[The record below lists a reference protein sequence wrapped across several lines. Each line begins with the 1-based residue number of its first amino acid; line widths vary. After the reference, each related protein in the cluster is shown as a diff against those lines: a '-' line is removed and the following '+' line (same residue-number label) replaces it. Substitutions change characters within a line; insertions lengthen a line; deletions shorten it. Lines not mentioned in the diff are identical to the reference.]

1 MGLVQDEEMLPAL
14 AAEGA
19 DHPLREGV
27 LSGRSGGDRHLVDP
41 PLGDAPGED
50 LAVDRV
56 SITRIIGAPGL
67 GHDA

>member
-27 LSGRSGGDRHLVDP
+27 LSGRSGAIVTRWI
-41 PLGDAPGED
+41 PLWATR
-50 LAVDRV
+50 RV
-56 SITRIIGAPGL
+56 KTSL
-67 GHDA
+67 